1 MNKSI
6 FNDGKYDDEQEML
19 HQQHFFFLQNM
30 ERIKQKE
37 EEKNETQKH
46 IFRFEKLN

>member
-6 FNDGKYDDEQEML
+6 FNDGKYDDEML
-19 HQQHFFFLQNM
+19 HQLHGLQKDNILKWK
-30 ERIKQKE
+30 EQQK
-37 EEKNETQKH
+37 KKH